1 MWFYLDTFLCGWDS
15 LTILGFAGQAT
26 EHLGV
31 HFKQALGGIFLI
43 LCLLF
48 LSCSSVM
55 EQQGDPTA
63 SLRLGFLRKQSQ

>member
-1 MWFYLDTFLCGWDS
+1 M
-15 LTILGFAGQAT
+15 ILGFAGQAI

-48 LSCSSVM
+48 PSFSSVM
-55 EQQGDPTA
+55 E
-63 SLRLGFLRKQSQ
+63 